1 MPPITDPSKLSV
13 RQFAEQFRGEM
24 IPLSNSISYYCASV
38 PMSEDDLK
46 EYLQE
51 PVAALPPSIASA
63 LPKLAILWSRIWS
76 APTAAT
82 PARTNPPNMSRW

>member
-24 IPLSNSISYYCASV
+24 IPLSSSISYYCASV

-46 EYLQE
+46 EYLFRRQAQKNFE
-51 PVAALPPSIASA
+51 GFVKDLRKKASIKVDASWEGDA
-63 LPKLAILWSRIWS
+63 KK
-76 APTAAT
+76 
-82 PARTNPPNMSRW
+82 